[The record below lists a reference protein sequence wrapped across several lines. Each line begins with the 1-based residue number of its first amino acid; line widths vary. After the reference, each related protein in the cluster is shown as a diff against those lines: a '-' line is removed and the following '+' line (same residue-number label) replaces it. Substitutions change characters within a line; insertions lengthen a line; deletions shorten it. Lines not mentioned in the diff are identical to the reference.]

1 MKERNMNK
9 QIQAALASYARTAVS
24 AGLGMYMSGHSDAKS
39 IGFAALGAVAGPLL
53 RALNKNDSAF
63 GIGAAK

>member
-1 MKERNMNK
+1 MNK

-24 AGLGMYMSGHSDAKS
+24 AGLGMYLAGHSDPKS
-39 IGFAALGAVAGPLL
+39 IGMAALGAVAGPAL

-63 GIGAAK
+63 GIGSSK